1 MIRFDKFD
9 FTFEQNLYFE
19 RIKNTKMNDFISY
32 LKIQLELIQTWNKC
46 PIHRSRDIEYVHRN
60 MLFCDEC
67 RWTKTA
73 LFQNS
78 YEDEKRLGKL
88 VKDLDNVR
96 KGLIHSL
103 LLRLKC
109 INC

>member
-9 FTFEQNLYFE
+9 FTFEQNHFYIIRE
-19 RIKNTKMNDFISY
+19 AKNTKMNDFISY
-32 LKIQLELIQTWNKC
+32 LKIQLDLIQTWNKC

-78 YEDEKRLGKL
+78 HEDEKRLGKL

-96 KGLIHSL
+96 E
-103 LLRLKC
+103 RFDPFTTDRQQ
-109 INC
+109 